1 MVFNNGRDVSWYKEL
16 KMTTKIQ
23 CSKCEKDAV
32 IIEHKRDYC
41 GSCAVKQVIK
51 KVHKRFVMRTIRDYV
66 LVTQTR
72 KAIRIKLENG
82 YCIWLPKSVIHS
94 AE

>member
-1 MVFNNGRDVSWYKEL
+1 M
-16 KMTTKIQ
+16 
-23 CSKCEKDAV
+23 
-32 IIEHKRDYC
+32 
-41 GSCAVKQVIK
+41 K
-51 KVHKRFVMRTIRDYV
+51 KIRDYV

-94 AE
+94 ASKDHITVDAGIYQNNLNEAILDKRNKELEFLRSLDKSKLYECVY